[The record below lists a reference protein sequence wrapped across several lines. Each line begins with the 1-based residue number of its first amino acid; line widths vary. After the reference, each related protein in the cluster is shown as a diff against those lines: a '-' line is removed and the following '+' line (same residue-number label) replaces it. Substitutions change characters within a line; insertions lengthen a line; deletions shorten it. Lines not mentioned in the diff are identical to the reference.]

1 MNAPPQREA
10 PPPRDP
16 PPDKPSPRRDDE
28 RTDERT
34 VLAIAGPLLFTPP
47 ALALADRDVTILG
60 VPSLVVYVF
69 AAWLVGILLTAVVSR
84 PRRP

>member
-1 MNAPPQREA
+1 M
-10 PPPRDP
+10 DG
-16 PPDKPSPRRDDE
+16 E

-34 VLAIAGPLLFTPP
+34 VLAFTGPLLFTPP
-47 ALALADRDVTILG
+47 ALALADREVAVFG